1 MTSLEPQTH
10 LLVTLC
16 TVPLSSLPSTLANP
30 PVHDSLCALLAH
42 SKPTSTDTQQRQLLH
57 AVVARAAPLKGALAG
72 PQGLRL
78 LALYLAAFL
87 STNAKAAQKV
97 VEDALAANMRLA
109 EQVRSMAGGAVGEVL
124 RAKEGED
131 AARTVLAL
139 VWGTVGCFSPT
150 AAGAKGGEAATQV
163 LEALAGAYERFASSS
178 HQSDSLRL
186 DILETS
192 HALVQTVTNALTSST
207 NASTSSTALEAIR
220 SLLLVLLPP
229 SKTPTALARAL
240 QVHFF
245 VSNAI
250 TDAVQGS
257 VGPVA
262 RQVKD
267 LIGSLKRAVAGEE
280 AEKEEREWVGRL
292 VRERKVGGAAERDVG
307 LGTRDKEEAVT
318 RAAATKGK
326 QKAEEGLRAAEE
338 EAEIASVRSRTP
350 ILALALAAHARP
362 VGHLAPPR
370 PVPAPSFPF
379 LRACL
384 THPTFDAA
392 TLEATTERVVA
403 ALLDDAPLPPD
414 LARLRDG
421 TANPEPAPTP
431 APAPQAASPKVER
444 RNIYDD
450 DRLFSRGTLLVGGKD
465 RKLAS
470 QNKTTPPAL
479 KLDES
484 LKASIIALAE
494 APSSDEEEDGE
505 GEAFLEDGTED
516 GGTRVQVGD
525 GEPKD
530 QTDEDEEGDDVAMGD
545 GPSGGG
551 TTAGSSAPATA
562 SRSSIYSPATVLTLE
577 STYLRSPALFK
588 RDAATRRGKERKAL
602 REKTGLGDEQ
612 IEGWKVML
620 ERDPK
625 KLQKLADKH
634 TDLAA
639 TSNHPASQRSAK
651 PPPSSDSQA
660 SPLNAPHQQQ
670 QQQQQ
675 RGPPRSGGDSSRGG
689 GGRGRGRSDG
699 GRKTS
704 DRATRGRDKKLAKFL
719 GAGGG
724 GTA

>member
-1 MTSLEPQTH
+1 MTSLDPQTH
-10 LLVTLC
+10 LLVALC
-16 TVPLSSLPSTLANP
+16 TVTLSSLPSTLANP
-30 PVHDSLCALLAH
+30 PVHDTLCALLAH

-72 PQGLRL
+72 PQGIRL

-87 STNAKAAQKV
+87 STNAKEAQKV
-97 VEDALAANMRLA
+97 VQDALAANVRLA

-124 RAKEGED
+124 GAKEGGD
-131 AARTVLAL
+131 AASTVLAL
-139 VWGTVGCFSPT
+139 VRGTVGCFSPT

-163 LEALAGAYERFASSS
+163 LEALVGAYERFASSS

-229 SKTPTALARAL
+229 SRPPTALARAL

-245 VSNAI
+245 LSNTA
-250 TDAVQGS
+250 TDTVQGS

-267 LIGSLKRAVAGEE
+267 LIGGLKRSAAGDE

-292 VRERKVGGAAERDVG
+292 ARERKVGGAAERDVG

-318 RAAATKGK
+318 RAAATNGK

-338 EAEIASVRSRTP
+338 EAEIASAIS
-350 ILALALAAHARP
+350 
-362 VGHLAPPR
+362 HLLDL
-370 PVPAPSFPF
+370 FPHLSSPL

-384 THPTFDAA
+384 THPTFTAA

-403 ALLDDAPLPPD
+403 ALLDDAPLPSD

-421 TANPEPAPTP
+421 TATPELAPTP
-431 APAPQAASPKVER
+431 APAPKVER

-470 QNKTTPPAL
+470 QNKATPPAL

-494 APSSDEEEDGE
+494 APSSDEEEEEE
-505 GEAFLEDGTED
+505 GEAFLEDGAED
-516 GGTRVQVGD
+516 GGARVRVGD

-530 QTDEDEEGDDVAMGD
+530 QTDEEEGGDDVPMGD
-545 GPSGGG
+545 GPQGGG

-577 STYLRSPALFK
+577 STYLRSPALFN

-651 PPPSSDSQA
+651 PPLSTDAQA
-660 SPLNAPHQQQ
+660 SPSNAPH

-675 RGPPRSGGDSSRGG
+675 RGPPRSGGDSSRG

-724 GTA
+724 GAA

>member
-1 MTSLEPQTH
+1 MASIDPPTH
-10 LLVTLC
+10 LLVALC
-16 TVPLSSLPSTLANP
+16 TVPLASLSATLANP
-30 PVHDSLCALLAH
+30 PVHDTLCALLAH
-42 SKPTSTDTQQRQLLH
+42 SKPSSTDTQQRQLLH

-72 PQGLRL
+72 PQGIRL

-97 VEDALAANMRLA
+97 VEDALAANVRLT
-109 EQVRSMAGGAVGEVL
+109 EQVRSMGGGAVGEVL
-124 RAKEGED
+124 GAKEGGD

-139 VWGTVGCFSPT
+139 VRGTFGCFSPT
-150 AAGAKGGEAATQV
+150 AAGAKGGEAARQV
-163 LEALAGAYERFASSS
+163 LEALVGAYERLASS
-178 HQSDSLRL
+178 QSDSLRL
-186 DILETS
+186 DVLETS
-192 HALVQTVTNALTSST
+192 HALLKTVSAALTSST

-220 SLLLVLLPP
+220 SLLLILLPSSRP
-229 SKTPTALARAL
+229 PTALARAL
-240 QVHFF
+240 QVHY
-245 VSNAI
+245 SLSSAL
-250 TDAVQGS
+250 TEGVQGS

-267 LIGSLKRAVAGEE
+267 LIGGLKRAATGDE
-280 AEKEEREWVGRL
+280 AEKEEREWVARL
-292 VRERKVGGAAERDVG
+292 AKETKVGGAAERDVG
-307 LGTRDKEEAVT
+307 LGTRDKEEGVT
-318 RAAATKGK
+318 RAAATNGK
-326 QKAEEGLRAAEE
+326 QKAEEGVDAAEK
-338 EAEIASVRSRTP
+338 EAEIASAIS
-350 ILALALAAHARP
+350 
-362 VGHLAPPR
+362 HLLDLFPHL
-370 PVPAPSFPF
+370 SSPF

-384 THPTFDAA
+384 THPTFTAA

-421 TANPEPAPTP
+421 PAASEPAPTP
-431 APAPQAASPKVER
+431 ALTSQAAAPQAER

-470 QNKTTPPAL
+470 HNKATPPSL
-479 KLDES
+479 QLDES

-494 APSSDEEEDGE
+494 APSSDEEEEEE
-505 GEAFLEDGTED
+505 GEAFLEDGAED
-516 GGTRVQVGD
+516 GGARVRVGD

-530 QTDEDEEGDDVAMGD
+530 QTDEDEEGDDVEMGD
-545 GPSGGG
+545 GPQGGG
-551 TTAGSSAPATA
+551 TAAGSSAPTTA
-562 SRSSIYSPATVLTLE
+562 SRSSVYSPATVLTLE
-577 STYLRSPALFK
+577 STYLRSPALFN

-602 REKTGLGDEQ
+602 RDKTGLGDEQ

-660 SPLNAPHQQQ
+660 SPSNAPHQQE
-670 QQQQQ
+670 QQQQ
-675 RGPPRSGGDSSRGG
+675 RGPPRSGGDSSRG

-724 GTA
+724 GAA

>member
-338 EAEIASVRSRTP
+338 EAEIASAIS
-350 ILALALAAHARP
+350 
-362 VGHLAPPR
+362 HLLDLFPHL
-370 PVPAPSFPF
+370 PSPF